1 MKIEKINDN
10 QIRCTLNQQ
19 DLQSREIKI
28 SELAYGTQKAKDL
41 FHDMIEQADHE
52 FGFHT
57 DDMPLMIEA
66 IPISMDCIVLVI
78 TKVEDPEE
86 LDTRFSRF
94 APSEDD
100 GSSTM
105 DGSDSSDNLFGEKAE
120 LEGLDGELTAP
131 AADAENAPAAP
142 AGNFV
147 PFSEMLRDATAR
159 IAPEIKD
166 FIDTLCS
173 NLTGTTSN
181 NSKESDIDEFS
192 EVDSAESV
200 TDAEESV
207 EYTYEDELVEE
218 EEPVAERTPVEKV
231 SAPAPSEEKKTPAEV
246 LTRLFS
252 FDSWKDASFAASHI
266 HADYDGD
273 ALFYKDETQ
282 NRYYLLLT
290 GNSEDKLRFFAV
302 SNELTEY
309 AHKVKQNFSTDA
321 YLTEHCKLIIRT
333 DAIRILTEY

>member
-94 APSEDD
+94 APSEED
-100 GSSTM
+100 GSALEE
-105 DGSDSSDNLFGEKAE
+105 SDNSESFLEEKE
-120 LEGLDGELTAP
+120 PPEGLDGELTDVTAE
-131 AADAENAPAAP
+131 AEEATDANPS
-142 AGNFV
+142 GNFV

-173 NLTGTTSN
+173 NLTGTP
-181 NSKESDIDEFS
+181 
-192 EVDSAESV
+192 
-200 TDAEESV
+200 AEEAK
-207 EYTYEDELVEE
+207 EEPHYDDALNDVEE
-218 EEPVAERTPVEKV
+218 QPVNEEP
-231 SAPAPSEEKKTPAEV
+231 APEEKKEPAEV

-252 FDSWKDASFAASHI
+252 FGSWKEASYAASHI
-266 HADYDGD
+266 RADYDGD
-273 ALFYKDETQ
+273 SLFYKDETH
-282 NRYYLLLT
+282 NCYYLLLT
-290 GNSEDKLRFFAV
+290 GSSDDKLRFFAV

-309 AHKVKQNFSTDA
+309 AHKMKQNFSTTA
-321 YLTEHCKLIIRT
+321 YLNEHCKLILRT